1 MSDIVTLRKLTEK
14 STLKF
19 GQYHDIPIYN
29 LLDLQRNTYLRWVY
43 YNSSNITFMDNI
55 LFKIGILEN
64 ELINKPGKNTEM
76 YDLVTNRIRSKMSDK
91 LIKKTDKIREKNF
104 KAQLVQEHKNEGILF
119 SKSALTNRN
128 HGK

>member
-43 YNSSNITFMDNI
+43 YNSSNITFTDNI

-91 LIKKTDKIREKNF
+91 IREKNF

>member
-91 LIKKTDKIREKNF
+91 LIKKIDKIREKNF

>member
-104 KAQLVQEHKNEGILF
+104 KAQLVQEHKNEGVLF
-119 SKSALTNRN
+119 SKSALINRN